1 MHSLFPTCK
10 TNKRLCLNR
19 LSRALL
25 HAEFAATFLGE
36 CACVC
41 VGTPVDAPMR
51 NFMRCPSLILI

>member
-41 VGTPVDAPMR
+41 WHA
-51 NFMRCPSLILI
+51 S